1 MCLPVIAGLA
11 NFATQALGTIASYN
25 QQQQEYDAQMAAY
38 RRSEQIYAQQVQLNA
53 EAANR
58 GYVSEQ
64 QKLQGEFMKASQEAQ
79 GRLVQSLQA
88 QGTVLAS
95 GRTGQSI
102 GLLMSDA
109 EREYGRDLT
118 NIAQNLAFA
127 RQDYATGAES
137 IYQNQKSAN
146 NVAASNRMLKPAA
159 PSSTG
164 LITGLA
170 GAALSGIGTFASLKA
185 PAAGGGGGFGSLGG
199 GGGSASNAYKMPS
212 IFTPTTKLSTTIGF
226 G

>member
-11 NFATQALGTIASYN
+11 SFAQGAIGTIASYN

-38 RRSEQIYAQQVQLNA
+38 RQSERVYAQQIQLNA

-58 GYVSEQ
+58 GYASEQ

-88 QGTVLAS
+88 QGSVLAS
-95 GRTGQSI
+95 GRSGQSI

-109 EREYGRDLT
+109 EREYGRDFA

-127 RQDYATGAES
+127 RQDYGTGTES
-137 IYQNQKSAN
+137 VYQNAKSAN
-146 NVAASNRMLKPAA
+146 AVAASNRMLQPTA
-159 PSSTG
+159 PSNIG
-164 LITGLA
+164 LVTGLA
-170 GAALSGIGTFASLKA
+170 GAALGGIGTFAALKA
-185 PAAGGGGGFGSLGG
+185 PSAGGGGGGG
-199 GGGSASNAYKMPS
+199 GGGMSGLSPS
-212 IFTPTTKLSTTIGF
+212 KIQTAFSIPKLV
-226 G
+226 